1 MKHFIKRVSAL
12 ALACV
17 LVIAMGCP
25 AFSANKEDSIALDKS
40 DVEMKEFLTTRGF
53 TEDYL
58 DALIPQQ
65 LEILYQTCYSN
76 DAYFLS
82 VTKIPVAVPYGNIS
96 TDQLELEAT
105 YTYTPYV
112 INGVTYMYEI
122 HVMVNYD
129 WIKVPMIKK
138 ADAISV
144 NWDNTIL
151 TYNDNFKSYD
161 YAYSDLQGKWITYK
175 TWNAPE
181 ALNQGGLGIYTYID
195 YTYRL
200 PSGEMNGAG
209 GLKGTVTFSLTPEPR
224 FSMSIAPGNNS
235 TTINCKYVH
244 DRDPLLGSLSFSY
257 EGFSVS
263 IDTGELQDSIADAA
277 RIDYT
282 RIA

>member
-151 TYNDNFKSYD
+151 TYNDNVVPRKNQCQNQND
-161 YAYSDLQGKWITYK
+161 QRNAAVGTDADDGQQNGIEAGKVQRRK
-175 TWNAPE
+175 
-181 ALNQGGLGIYTYID
+181 L
-195 YTYRL
+195 
-200 PSGEMNGAG
+200 
-209 GLKGTVTFSLTPEPR
+209 
-224 FSMSIAPGNNS
+224 
-235 TTINCKYVH
+235 
-244 DRDPLLGSLSFSY
+244 
-257 EGFSVS
+257 
-263 IDTGELQDSIADAA
+263 
-277 RIDYT
+277 
-282 RIA
+282 

>member
-105 YTYTPYV
+105 YCSQSPPTSCTCCR
-112 INGVTYMYEI
+112 
-122 HVMVNYD
+122 
-129 WIKVPMIKK
+129 
-138 ADAISV
+138 
-144 NWDNTIL
+144 
-151 TYNDNFKSYD
+151 DNFTRS
-161 YAYSDLQGKWITYK
+161 A
-175 TWNAPE
+175 E
-181 ALNQGGLGIYTYID
+181 
-195 YTYRL
+195 R
-200 PSGEMNGAG
+200 
-209 GLKGTVTFSLTPEPR
+209 
-224 FSMSIAPGNNS
+224 
-235 TTINCKYVH
+235 
-244 DRDPLLGSLSFSY
+244 
-257 EGFSVS
+257 
-263 IDTGELQDSIADAA
+263 ELYHRHGQ
-277 RIDYT
+277 
-282 RIA
+282 

>member
-224 FSMSIAPGNNS
+224 FSMSIV
-235 TTINCKYVH
+235 I
-244 DRDPLLGSLSFSY
+244 
-257 EGFSVS
+257 
-263 IDTGELQDSIADAA
+263 
-277 RIDYT
+277 
-282 RIA
+282 

>member
-151 TYNDNFKSYD
+151 TYNDNF
-161 YAYSDLQGKWITYK
+161 
-175 TWNAPE
+175 
-181 ALNQGGLGIYTYID
+181 
-195 YTYRL
+195 
-200 PSGEMNGAG
+200 
-209 GLKGTVTFSLTPEPR
+209 
-224 FSMSIAPGNNS
+224 
-235 TTINCKYVH
+235 
-244 DRDPLLGSLSFSY
+244 
-257 EGFSVS
+257 
-263 IDTGELQDSIADAA
+263 
-277 RIDYT
+277 
-282 RIA
+282 